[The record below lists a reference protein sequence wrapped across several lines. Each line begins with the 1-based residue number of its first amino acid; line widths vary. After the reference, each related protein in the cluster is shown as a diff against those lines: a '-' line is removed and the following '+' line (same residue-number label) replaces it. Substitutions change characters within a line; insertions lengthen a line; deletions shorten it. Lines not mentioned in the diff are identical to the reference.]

1 MLRFIV
7 LALLYFWAVVNVD
20 ESMMSIGLYIAIP
33 SAFILSFWCT
43 TGKLCDDKCFK
54 IFIIFLLWVAF
65 TWLGAADIS
74 VATKQ
79 MKRLLGVFLMSSA
92 VCNLATDKRNIS
104 WLYAL
109 YVVLFI
115 VALNYAR
122 THIVTIKFDIG
133 HDRLDDERLNANIL
147 ASYTFYA
154 TFALFA
160 LGNLICQKVYKKIFH
175 LLFLVMIPLSFVIAI
190 LTASRQVLL
199 VQIPIIA
206 ILLYIKYIKS
216 ASIKTK
222 FGFIVAVCLI
232 ALVSMNTIIDTYDNS
247 FLKQRSENGIQD
259 DGRLKVLNE
268 AIDVG
273 CENVFIGVGPG
284 NFILHSSQHIF
295 SHCSYTEAFANTGI
309 MGLILYLYLIGKF
322 LKNQWQYYRATKEI
336 VYLAFL
342 SFGIIY
348 VFYNFFY
355 VFYSDLW
362 LMSFFLFVAH
372 HSNTIWINHL
382 STDITYK
389 ESNIG

>member
-1 MLRFIV
+1 
-7 LALLYFWAVVNVD
+7 
-20 ESMMSIGLYIAIP
+20 
-33 SAFILSFWCT
+33 
-43 TGKLCDDKCFK
+43 
-54 IFIIFLLWVAF
+54 
-65 TWLGAADIS
+65 
-74 VATKQ
+74 
-79 MKRLLGVFLMSSA
+79 
-92 VCNLATDKRNIS
+92 
-104 WLYAL
+104 
-109 YVVLFI
+109 
-115 VALNYAR
+115 
-122 THIVTIKFDIG
+122 
-133 HDRLDDERLNANIL
+133 
-147 ASYTFYA
+147 
-154 TFALFA
+154 
-160 LGNLICQKVYKKIFH
+160 
-175 LLFLVMIPLSFVIAI
+175 MIPLSFVIAI